1 MNTPR
6 ILKRVDWWLIPD
18 YLKFLR
24 HEKRLG
30 GFLLNLL
37 FGTACAVA
45 TIAAAN
51 PVDVKAIDG
60 NEPANAPSFATH
72 EAAAEMVCGGPVL
85 ESGNDIVAG
94 HVIVVPLNGKV
105 TRMDTT
111 EAWGRVRSD
120 TTADDVWVIGVCKK
134 DVEW

>member
-6 ILKRVDWWLIPD
+6 AIKV
-18 YLKFLR
+18 LR
-24 HEKRLG
+24 DLAVFG
-30 GFLLNLL
+30 PIAL
-37 FGTACAVA
+37 FSVASVVGTVVG
-45 TIAAAN
+45 AN

-60 NEPANAPSFATH
+60 NEPVNAPSFETH
-72 EAAAEMVCGGPVL
+72 EAAAQVVCGGPVL

-105 TRMDTT
+105 VRMDTT

-134 DVEW
+134 DVQW

>member
-6 ILKRVDWWLIPD
+6 VIKVMRDLAPIGPIA
-18 YLKFLR
+18 
-24 HEKRLG
+24 
-30 GFLLNLL
+30 L
-37 FGTACAVA
+37 FALASVVGTIVG
-45 TIAAAN
+45 AN

-60 NEPANAPSFATH
+60 NEPANAPSFETH
-72 EAAAEMVCGGPVL
+72 EAAAQAVCGGPVL

-111 EAWGRVRSD
+111 EAWSRVRSK
-120 TTADDVWVIGVCKK
+120 TTADDVWVIGVCRK
-134 DVEW
+134 DVQW

>member
-6 ILKRVDWWLIPD
+6 ALKVIRDLAV
-18 YLKFLR
+18 
-24 HEKRLG
+24 LG
-30 GFLLNLL
+30 PIAL
-37 FGTACAVA
+37 FALASVIGTV
-45 TIAAAN
+45 AAAN
-51 PVDVKAIDG
+51 PTDTKAIDG
-60 NEPANAPSFATH
+60 NEPANAPSFETH
-72 EAAAEMVCGGPVL
+72 EAAAQAICGGPAL

-120 TTADDVWVIGVCKK
+120 TSADDVWVIGVCKK